1 MDINTLSLIA
11 SAFIPLLV
19 DLVVRFTKLEAGN
32 AKRIVAVVLA
42 FVVALIPELG
52 NTVPTTDV
60 WEFLKALS
68 VRFGAILVVSQTV
81 YNNFYKEGNV
91 QKVMVGK

>member
-1 MDINTLSLIA
+1 MSLIA
-11 SAFIPLLV
+11 SAFIPLIV

-60 WEFLKALS
+60 WEFVKALS
-68 VRFGAILVVSQTV
+68 VRFGAILVTSQTIFAMF
-81 YNNFYKEGNV
+81 YNEGKL

>member
-32 AKRIVAVVLA
+32 AKRI
-42 FVVALIPELG
+42 E
-52 NTVPTTDV
+52 
-60 WEFLKALS
+60 
-68 VRFGAILVVSQTV
+68 
-81 YNNFYKEGNV
+81 
-91 QKVMVGK
+91 